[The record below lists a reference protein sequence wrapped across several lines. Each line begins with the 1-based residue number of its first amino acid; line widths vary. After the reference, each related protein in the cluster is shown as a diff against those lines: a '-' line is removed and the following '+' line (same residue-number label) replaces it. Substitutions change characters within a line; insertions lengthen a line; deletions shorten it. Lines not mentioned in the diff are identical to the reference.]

1 MGISDTSIMRFLRDL
16 WDIKEILIVVLTPI
30 IMLPLPVLL
39 PHSEA
44 ICAYAVIIMAVYWL
58 TEALPI
64 AVTSLLP
71 IFLFPVL
78 GLMTAKD
85 VSAKYINDTSTMFI
99 GGLIMA
105 AAIEHWNIHKRIAL
119 KILMYVGSEPRW
131 LLLGLMVPTWF
142 LSMWINN
149 TATTAMMI
157 PIANAVLV
165 QIKNTEDD
173 IKEVEGVDNPA
184 LDMKD
189 TNLKTLSG
197 SCETTLNGDS
207 HINLYEKC
215 RDVQD
220 VEVKNVEE
228 EEAKEMRQDPHY
240 MGLCKALSLCIAY
253 SANIGGTASLT
264 GTAPN
269 LVFRGQIDI
278 VYQKHGLDSPIT
290 FGNWMAYC
298 VPTSFILLVIL
309 WIWLQIHFLRCKG
322 CCSCQKG
329 NKAKGIVKE
338 IIQEEYR
345 KLGPINFAQAAVM
358 VHFVVLV
365 VLWITRDL
373 GGVSGWGNYFKKKY
387 TSDCVPAIL
396 ISIMMFVV
404 PTKIPRVF
412 CSRGLDRQERTKPL
426 LQWSVVHE
434 KLPWGVFL
442 LLGGGFAMAS
452 AAETSKLSAWIGDK
466 MSVFNGFEP
475 WVMNLI
481 ICSIVAAATEVTS
494 NTATCTLMMPILA
507 KLAGNLNVNPMYLM
521 FPGAIATSFAFML
534 PVATPPNAVVFSYGY
549 LRVIDM
555 VSAGFMMNVFC
566 VLVLVLTTE
575 TIGNAVYNFKELP
588 VGFLAHT
595 TSAVNILTNT
605 TANIMNTTS
614 S

>member
-1 MGISDTSIMRFLRDL
+1 MRFLRDL
-16 WDIKEILIVVLTPI
+16 WDIKEILIVILTPI
-30 IMLPLPVLL
+30 LLLPLPVLV

-44 ICAYAVIIMAVYWL
+44 LCAYAVIVMAVYWL

-85 VSAKYINDTSTMFI
+85 VSEKYINDTSTLFI

-142 LSMWINN
+142 LSMWISN

-157 PIANAVLV
+157 PIANAILV
-165 QIKNTEDD
+165 QIKKTEDD
-173 IKEVEGVDNPA
+173 MKEVNGVDNHA
-184 LDMKD
+184 VEVKD
-189 TNLKTLSG
+189 IDLKSLSV
-197 SCETTLNGDS
+197 SCETNLNADS
-207 HINLYEKC
+207 QLDLYDKSNESVK
-215 RDVQD
+215 D
-220 VEVKNVEE
+220 VEVKNDE
-228 EEAKEMRQDPHY
+228 EEAKKMREDPHY
-240 MGLCKALSLCIAY
+240 LGLCKALSLCIAY
-253 SANIGGTASLT
+253 SANIGGTGSLT
-264 GTAPN
+264 GTGPN
-269 LVFRGQIDI
+269 LVFKGQIDI
-278 VYQKHGLDSPIT
+278 VYHKYNLDSPIT
-290 FGNWMAYC
+290 FANWMAFC

-309 WIWLQIHFLRCKG
+309 WIWLQIYFLRCRS
-322 CCSCQKG
+322 CCSCQTGKTKS
-329 NKAKGIVKE
+329 NVKA
-338 IIQEEYR
+338 IIQEEYK

-373 GGVSGWGNYFKKKY
+373 GGVSGWGNLLKKKY
-387 TSDCVPAIL
+387 ISDCVPAIL
-396 ISIMMFVV
+396 ISVLLFVV
-404 PTKIPRVF
+404 PTKLPRVF
-412 CSRGLDRQERTKPL
+412 CCRGTDRQEKTKPL
-426 LQWSVVHE
+426 LHWSVVHE

-466 MSVFNGFEP
+466 MSVFKDFEP

-481 ICSIVAAATEVTS
+481 LCAIVAAATEVTS

-566 VLVLVLTTE
+566 VLVLVFTTE
-575 TIGNAVYNFKELP
+575 TIGNAVFNFKVLP
-588 VGFLAHT
+588 AGFPTFGT
-595 TSAVNILTNT
+595 TTAATFLNNT
-605 TANIMNTTS
+605 TANITNTTS